1 VYGRSNALRGTIQRD
16 VISCVATKLELSSY
30 FELAGLTFLDRESES
45 SSNTPLSMASND
57 QCCAAQGSMGPWY
70 DKMIQNFHHTCCL
83 QTSSISLLT
92 FLSCRMFLL
101 L

>member
-30 FELAGLTFLDRESES
+30 FELAGLTFLDQISES

-57 QCCAAQGSMGPWY
+57 QCCAAQGSMGPCPVS
-70 DKMIQNFHHTCCL
+70 DELFAKENSFIFNM
-83 QTSSISLLT
+83 
-92 FLSCRMFLL
+92 
-101 L
+101 